1 MIQLLIFGSFIINI
15 VSFIVFYL
23 LTTDEKLT
31 VLNLIKCIGSY
42 IALGIVC
49 SIMTN
54 LSSILWKPFTM
65 IGDGMQLMLQNG
77 FLYFLFVVI
86 FIIRKKLTE
95 EKFLC
100 ISTALSICI
109 IDFATGLLME
119 HRILEF
125 DLYQINLFR
134 FKTIIVSHIIKFLI
148 FMIIYQWK
156 KNYIYKANIYDL
168 ELQIR
173 SKEEYYEEIGKR
185 YIEVEKW
192 KHDIKNYLMGYIPE
206 YNIDKIIH
214 MIDAERIYTQNKIV
228 NYILN
233 RALEQCRDLD
243 IYVRHDIVL
252 PESIKI
258 SGGELGVLFGNI
270 FDNVIEALS
279 NYDGDRVF
287 ELDIKCEYEYLYI
300 HERNAYAE
308 EYYLKRDNNRRGQG
322 IKSIRQIVEKYQG
335 TVLIKNED
343 GVYDITIVFYN
354 I

>member
-206 YNIDKIIH
+206 Y
-214 MIDAERIYTQNKIV
+214 T
-228 NYILN
+228 
-233 RALEQCRDLD
+233 
-243 IYVRHDIVL
+243 
-252 PESIKI
+252 
-258 SGGELGVLFGNI
+258 
-270 FDNVIEALS
+270 
-279 NYDGDRVF
+279 
-287 ELDIKCEYEYLYI
+287 
-300 HERNAYAE
+300 
-308 EYYLKRDNNRRGQG
+308 
-322 IKSIRQIVEKYQG
+322 
-335 TVLIKNED
+335 
-343 GVYDITIVFYN
+343 
-354 I
+354 